1 MVETLSAALS
11 SAQTSG
17 ERVALARELDE
28 VARTLEA
35 RRVARVGVIDVAAEQ
50 RRRR

>member
-17 ERVALARELDE
+17 ERVALARELGE

-35 RRVARVGVIDVAAEQ
+35 RRVALAGAVDFVA
-50 RRRR
+50 